1 MTDYE
6 LADCVSNLMH
16 LNSQVDEMTK
26 DEMSNLLDN
35 YLPEKITID
44 KFMTDIVGVPNENF
58 DEILQAWEA
67 IRQANIP
74 KKPKTIIDN

>member
-74 KKPKTIIDN
+74 KIPKTIVNN

>member
-16 LNSQVDEMTK
+16 LSNQVDEMSK
-26 DEMSNLLDN
+26 GEMSDLLDS
-35 YLPEKITID
+35 YLPEEITID
-44 KFMTDIVGVPNENF
+44 KFMSDIVGVPAENF
-58 DEILQAWEA
+58 EEILQAWEN

-74 KKPKTIIDN
+74 KTAGDIEE